1 MTAYDLIT
9 KKMEEEIEKSLDDE
23 ISNSLFSNLLNN
35 ECKEI
40 NLRFD
45 PFFSTLKYQPLKI
58 DETGIIEDIN
68 LKKLKK
74 FRESIKNKI
83 KYNNKDVYAIITRHP
98 RQFVRKN
105 DVICYVNSNED
116 SEVLNKKINRVF
128 IVNKSIK
135 RPKNDL
141 NDFKKLVIISINSE
155 DEDKFLQC
163 LNIYLR
169 GFEHYMDYIS
179 KLKIKFPLEKVESPF
194 VRWTFFSIVGNDF
207 NEIAERASKSPN
219 SKFIRWFGFSLREMF
234 EKSVFYTIEYNDNSI
249 FNIVVPM
256 YYSIYDWSFKSG
268 NKVGKDRSISYLKDI
283 ILEIINIIEY
293 KDSESYN
300 KGNLKK
306 LLYRTIDVTFTIFK
320 KTIINNDFDIFEMI
334 YNSLSS
340 LKSTMNYIELEEE
353 YSNELLIQWF
363 EASSFIIKKIDL
375 NEFEGEK
382 YLSFLNLL
390 LPEFSNYNKLL
401 KILEMIEKIEY
412 NLEQPRLMDLDI
424 LWEEYPTHEAGI
436 IDTMGRILFLFC
448 IRGIQL
454 IKEEEDYSTL
464 NSSITVLRNYNR
476 IEIICNSIKDE
487 KEKWYWLLG
496 FDIIENTNEFL
507 KECEKSKLLFNKEN

>member
-9 KKMEEEIEKSLDDE
+9 KKMEAEIEKSLDDE
-23 ISNSLFSNLLNN
+23 ISNNLFSNLLNSK
-35 ECKEI
+35 CKEI

-45 PFFSTLKYQPLKI
+45 PFFSSLEYEPLKI
-58 DETGIIEDIN
+58 DETGIIEDID

-74 FRESIKNKI
+74 FKESIENKI
-83 KYNNKDVYAIITRHP
+83 KYNKKDVYAIITRHP

-105 DVICYVNSNED
+105 DVICYVSSNED
-116 SEVLNKKINRVF
+116 VEVLNKTINKVF
-128 IVNKSIK
+128 ILNKSIK
-135 RPKNDL
+135 HPKSDL
-141 NDFKKLVIISINSE
+141 NDFKKLVIASINSE
-155 DEDKFLQC
+155 NEDKFLQC

-169 GFEHYMDYIS
+169 GFEHYMEYIS
-179 KLKIKFPLEKVESPF
+179 KLKIKFPSEKIESPF
-194 VRWTFFSIVGNDF
+194 LRWTFFAIVGEDF

-219 SKFIRWFGFSLREMF
+219 SKFIMLFGFSLREMF
-234 EKSVFYTIEYNDNSI
+234 LKSIFYTIEYTDNSI
-249 FNIVVPM
+249 FNIVVPVFS
-256 YYSIYDWSFKSG
+256 SIYHWSFLSG
-268 NKVGKDRSISYLKDI
+268 NTVGEARSIKYPRDI
-283 ILEIINIIEY
+283 ILEIINILEN
-293 KDSESYN
+293 KDLTVN
-300 KGNLKK
+300 KKQNLMK
-306 LLYRTIDVTFTIFK
+306 LLYRTIDVIFSIFK
-320 KTIINNDFDIFEMI
+320 ETIMSSDFRMFEEI
-334 YNSLSS
+334 YKSLSG
-340 LKSTMNYIELEEE
+340 LKSTMRLIELEKD
-353 YSNELLIQWF
+353 YSDELLIQWF

-375 NEFEGEK
+375 DEFEREK
-382 YLSFLNLL
+382 YLRFLNLL
-390 LPEFSNYNKLL
+390 LTEFSNYDKLT
-401 KILEMIEKIEY
+401 KIVETIEKIEY

-454 IKEEEDYSTL
+454 IKEVEDYSTL